1 MDQPLKETSHPAQR
15 EGHAPPQRRTPP
27 RRDVPGWG
35 VDLAP
40 EDRPAYPM
48 ERMPP
53 RLPHMPDGD
62 PPPQPVTIEV
72 FHSSERPGITP
83 IFGTS
88 TPPSG
93 LSGRVRKFAF
103 GYSENDMRHW
113 LLLLFADRIN
123 MVEGLFSDLSRGHV
137 PNVFAEMGG
146 RAALKHNP
154 AGVARKAA
162 IGAAIGITAYVLLR
176 RRRRVR

>member
-1 MDQPLKETSHPAQR
+1 MDQPVKETSHPAQR
-15 EGHAPPQRRTPP
+15 QSQAPVHRKTPP
-27 RRDVPGWG
+27 RHDVPGWG

-40 EDRPAYPM
+40 ENRPAYPM

-53 RLPHMPDGD
+53 RLEHPPHGD
-62 PPPQPVTIEV
+62 PSPQPVNIEV

-83 IFGTS
+83 VFGTS
-88 TPPSG
+88 APPSG

-113 LLLLFADRIN
+113 LLLLFADRVN
-123 MVEGLFSDLSRGHV
+123 MVEGLLSDLSRGHV

-146 RAALKHNP
+146 RAELKHNP
-154 AGVARKAA
+154 AGLARKAA
-162 IGAAIGITAYVLLR
+162 IGAALGITAYVLLSR
-176 RRRRVR
+176 RRRGR